1 MLLEIRGLRVHYG
14 KAEALK
20 GVSFKVQESE
30 VVALIGANGAGK
42 TTILRT
48 ISGLKLPT
56 SGEIWFNGTR
66 IDRVPAHERTR
77 IGIAHI
83 PEGRRIFSAL
93 TVQKNIEI
101 GAYVRRDKK
110 QIIHDIEKMYET
122 FPVLR
127 ERRGQLAGTLSGGE
141 QQMLTTARGL
151 MSMPRLLLMDEP
163 TLGLSPL
170 IVREVAHI
178 IRTISEGG
186 TSILLVEQNA
196 LLALQL
202 ASRAYVLEVGNIV
215 LEGEAQQ
222 LLSDE
227 GLKEAYLGF

>member
-1 MLLEIRGLRVHYG
+1 MLIEIRDLRVHYG
-14 KAEALK
+14 KAEVLK
-20 GVSFKVQESE
+20 GISFTVNEGE

-42 TTILRT
+42 TTTLRT
-48 ISGLKLPT
+48 ISGLKMPT
-56 SGEIWFNGTR
+56 SGEIWFKGMR
-66 IDRVPAHERTR
+66 IDKVPAHERTR

-83 PEGRRIFSAL
+83 PEGRKIFSAL

-101 GAYVRRDKK
+101 GAYIRRDKRE
-110 QIIHDIEKMYET
+110 IIKDINKMYKV
-122 FPVLR
+122 FPILK
-127 ERRGQLAGTLSGGE
+127 ERRGQIAGTLSGGE

-163 TLGLSPL
+163 SLGLSPL
-170 IVREVAHI
+170 VVREVANI
-178 IRTISEGG
+178 IRTISQSG

-202 ASRAYVLEVGNIV
+202 ASRAYVLEVGSIV
-215 LEGEAQQ
+215 LEGEAQK

-227 GLKEAYLGF
+227 GLKEVYLGF

>member
-1 MLLEIRGLRVHYG
+1 MLLEIRDLRVHYG

-20 GVSFKVQESE
+20 GVSLTVNEGE

-42 TTILRT
+42 TTTLRT
-48 ISGLKLPT
+48 ISGLKMPT
-56 SGEIWFNGTR
+56 SGEIWFKGMR
-66 IDRVPAHERTR
+66 IDKVPAHERTR

-83 PEGRRIFSAL
+83 PEGRKIFSAL

-101 GAYVRRDKK
+101 GAYVRQDKRE
-110 QIIHDIEKMYET
+110 IINDIKKMYKV
-122 FPVLR
+122 FPILK
-127 ERRGQLAGTLSGGE
+127 ERRGQIAGTLSGGE

-163 TLGLSPL
+163 SLGLSPL
-170 IVREVAHI
+170 VVREVANI
-178 IRTISEGG
+178 IRTISRSG

-202 ASRAYVLEVGNIV
+202 ASRAYVMEVGSVV
-215 LEGEAQQ
+215 LEGAVQE

>member
-1 MLLEIRGLRVHYG
+1 MLLEIRDLRVHYG

-20 GVSFKVQESE
+20 GVSLTVNEGE

-42 TTILRT
+42 TTTLRT
-48 ISGLKLPT
+48 ISGLKMPT
-56 SGEIWFNGTR
+56 SGEIWFKGMR
-66 IDRVPAHERTR
+66 IDKVPAHERTR

-83 PEGRRIFSAL
+83 PEGRKIFSAL

-101 GAYVRRDKK
+101 GAYVRRDKRE
-110 QIIHDIEKMYET
+110 IINDIEKMYKI
-122 FPVLR
+122 FPILK
-127 ERRGQLAGTLSGGE
+127 ERRGQMAGTLSGGE

-163 TLGLSPL
+163 SLGLSPL
-170 IVREVAHI
+170 LVREVANI
-178 IRTISEGG
+178 IRAVSQSG

-202 ASRAYVLEVGNIV
+202 ASRAYVMEVGSVV
-215 LEGEAQQ
+215 LEGEVQE